1 MLQEL
6 VNIFDWQ
13 VDNARILLLQNP
25 VVAVVLHLQVEL
37 LSFELDGFDGRDLW
51 DDKLEEIILTE
62 HLHIIITAIH
72 KAVTSLR
79 ALNSQVCLLIVHY
92 LLAPWHIWSI
102 LSLFNVFDGFYKTAD
117 LRNVCL

>member
-13 VDNARILLLQNP
+13 VDNARILLLQDP
-25 VVAVVLHLQVEL
+25 VIAVVLHLQVEL

-51 DDKLEEIILTE
+51 NDKLEEIILTE

-72 KAVTSLR
+72 KAVTSTPER
-79 ALNSQVCLLIVHY
+79 
-92 LLAPWHIWSI
+92 
-102 LSLFNVFDGFYKTAD
+102 
-117 LRNVCL
+117 

>member
-13 VDNARILLLQNP
+13 VDNVRILLLQNP

-37 LSFELDGFDGRDLW
+37 LSFELDGFDGLDLW

-62 HLHIIITAIH
+62 HLHIIITSIH
-72 KAVTSLR
+72 KAVTST
-79 ALNSQVCLLIVHY
+79 
-92 LLAPWHIWSI
+92 PE
-102 LSLFNVFDGFYKTAD
+102 
-117 LRNVCL
+117 

>member
-37 LSFELDGFDGRDLW
+37 LSFELDGFDGLDLW
-51 DDKLEEIILTE
+51 NDKLEEIILTE
-62 HLHIIITAIH
+62 HLHIIIPAIH
-72 KAVTSLR
+72 KVVIS
-79 ALNSQVCLLIVHY
+79 
-92 LLAPWHIWSI
+92 APE
-102 LSLFNVFDGFYKTAD
+102 
-117 LRNVCL
+117 

>member
-37 LSFELDGFDGRDLW
+37 LSFELDGFDGLDLW
-51 DDKLEEIILTE
+51 NDILKEIILTE

-72 KAVTSLR
+72 KAVTST
-79 ALNSQVCLLIVHY
+79 
-92 LLAPWHIWSI
+92 PE
-102 LSLFNVFDGFYKTAD
+102 
-117 LRNVCL
+117 